1 MFCCLVC
8 KYELLNTSCYDIFT
22 AECPD
27 GFTFIES
34 INSCYKVVNY
44 NLNWE
49 HAELVCQS
57 PHSDAHLLIINDA
70 AEQDLSLIHI

>member
-1 MFCCLVC
+1 M
-8 KYELLNTSCYDIFT
+8 NHIRRHRSSDIFT
-22 AECPD
+22 AACPS
-27 GFTFIES
+27 GFTTYIKS
-34 INSCYKVVNY
+34 VNSCYKVVNY

-70 AEQDLSLIHI
+70 AEQDAVATMLTEMDR